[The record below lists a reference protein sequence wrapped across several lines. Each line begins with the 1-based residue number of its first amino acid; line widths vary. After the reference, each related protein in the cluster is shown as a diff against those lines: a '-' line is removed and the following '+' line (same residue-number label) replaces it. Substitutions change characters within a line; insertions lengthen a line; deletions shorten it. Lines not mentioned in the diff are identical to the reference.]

1 VTNDFTLESARNLDN
16 AQLLQ
21 AIADGLQ
28 GAADSLHKACVA
40 VAVAQER
47 GITLPKLPQVFD
59 YAKQIA
65 EGALSPRAA
74 MTLCRFPFVVAAV
87 RGFPHELQE
96 SLADGMKVK
105 IAVMVNGR
113 VQSAERTIW
122 EMSAIQMRTAF
133 DDGKIVPWDRQ
144 GEWLIKS
151 GYVEPAQ
158 AKPEKAP
165 RFDRV
170 TGQIVDGKKRRNIDD
185 YRQAFAEAGFK
196 IEPIYKQSRRTSIA

>member
-1 VTNDFTLESARNLDN
+1 MTNDFTLESARNLDN

-47 GITLPKLPQVFD
+47 GISLPKLPQVFD
-59 YAKQIA
+59 YASQIA

-74 MTLCRFPFVVAAV
+74 MTLCRFPFTVAPV
-87 RGFPHELQE
+87 LGMPHEMQDR
-96 SLADGMKVK
+96 LADGAKLK

-113 VQSAERTIW
+113 VQSAERSLW
-122 EMSAIQMRTAF
+122 EMSAVQLRVAF
-133 DDGKIVPWDRQ
+133 DDGKIVPWEQQ

-151 GYVEPAQ
+151 GHVEVKETPAR
-158 AKPEKAP
+158 KPPRYDKA
-165 RFDRV
+165 
-170 TGQIVDGKKRRNIDD
+170 TGQIVDGKVRRNLEE
-185 YRQAFAEAGFK
+185 YRQAFAEAGFR
-196 IEPIYKQSRRTSIA
+196 IEPIYRTNRRA